1 MLRRILSLTIVL
13 AILVPG
19 FWIQAQEST
28 VSAAP
33 SLAAQA
39 DARLS
44 RYFKADQPGV
54 AILLM
59 QDGKVLFKKGY
70 GLANVNQKV
79 PIQSEM
85 VFHIGSIT
93 KQFTAAAVMLLVEEG
108 KVNLQAP
115 ISSHLENLPKAW
127 KEITVEQLLNHTSG
141 IPDYTDTKGYFKRYK
156 EDITPN
162 QILDYVN
169 TMPLI
174 FEPGTKYR
182 YTNTGY
188 VLLGMLIEKLSG
200 ESYAVFLKKY
210 LFKPLDLKYTDYAAE
225 SMLEAVL
232 GYNSSGKPAIYES
245 MTQPFSAGA
254 LVSNAEDLAR
264 WTLALHNGKVVKP
277 ESLARMLTPTR
288 IKNGEEIPYGFGLA
302 FRKSQGNLLVGHGG
316 YISGFSCYLE
326 ADPATKTVV
335 VILHNTSEPKVD
347 IKYFSEFLL
356 LLAEGK
362 PLF

>member
-1 MLRRILSLTIVL
+1 
-13 AILVPG
+13 
-19 FWIQAQEST
+19 
-28 VSAAP
+28 
-33 SLAAQA
+33 
-39 DARLS
+39 
-44 RYFKADQPGV
+44 
-54 AILLM
+54 
-59 QDGKVLFKKGY
+59 
-70 GLANVNQKV
+70 
-79 PIQSEM
+79 
-85 VFHIGSIT
+85 
-93 KQFTAAAVMLLVEEG
+93 
-108 KVNLQAP
+108 
-115 ISSHLENLPKAW
+115 
-127 KEITVEQLLNHTSG
+127 
-141 IPDYTDTKGYFKRYK
+141 
-156 EDITPN
+156 
-162 QILDYVN
+162 
-169 TMPLI
+169 MPLI